1 MIFRHFWFIAWT
13 TLIVVLFAVSSFS
26 AWSPFADGRSSGGGG
41 GGVFIRSGGGPQHK

>member
-13 TLIVVLFAVSSFS
+13 TLVVVLFAVSSYS

-41 GGVFIRSGGGPQHK
+41 GAFIRSGGGPQHK

>member
-13 TLIVVLFAVSSFS
+13 ALVVALFAISSFS
-26 AWSPFADGRSSGGGG
+26 AWSPFAEGRSGGG

>member
-13 TLIVVLFAVSSFS
+13 TLVVVLFAVSSFS
-26 AWSPFADGRSSGGGG
+26 AWSPFADGRISGGS

>member
-26 AWSPFADGRSSGGGG
+26 AWSPFADGRSGGS
-41 GGVFIRSGGGPQHK
+41 GGVFVRAGGGPRHK